1 VRFTPTP
8 IPGAVVVEPEPRADE
23 RGFFARTFCVEEF
36 RAHNLNPR
44 LVQCSVSFNRQRGTL
59 RGMHWQAAP
68 REEAKLVRCT
78 HGAILDVI
86 VDLRPDSPAFR
97 KWFSVELSAANRV
110 MLHVPEGVAHGFLTL
125 ADDTEV
131 FYQMSEYFAPEC
143 ARGVRWDDPAFG
155 IVWPDGD
162 KIIHPRDAAYP
173 DFAP

>member
-1 VRFTPTP
+1 VRFSPTP

-44 LVQCSVSFNRQRGTL
+44 LVQCNVSFNRQRGTL
-59 RGMHWQAAP
+59 RGLHWQAAP

-97 KWFSVELSAANRV
+97 KWFSVEL
-110 MLHVPEGVAHGFLTL
+110 LTL
-125 ADDTEV
+125 VDDTEV

-155 IVWPDGD
+155 IVWPDGE

-173 DFAP
+173 DFTP